1 MENLKLII
9 QQQRNGTKA
18 DKNKIKPA
26 HNTVYKPLLGLCL
39 SGKFLGIFQ
48 RSFVLLMVRVWDTQ
62 RLIHINVASNAKKD
76 CEIFVNLNLNEII
89 MKSVNVQIS
98 DFEFNQLGLN
108 KNTLSFSELI
118 EIIGKKITK
127 QTLEKSI
134 QLANKYGLSKM
145 TMEEIDDEIKAHRNA
160 KDNS

>member
-1 MENLKLII
+1 
-9 QQQRNGTKA
+9 
-18 DKNKIKPA
+18 
-26 HNTVYKPLLGLCL
+26 
-39 SGKFLGIFQ
+39 
-48 RSFVLLMVRVWDTQ
+48 
-62 RLIHINVASNAKKD
+62 
-76 CEIFVNLNLNEII
+76 

-127 QTLEKSI
+127 QTLEKST